1 VEDSLLPVEDY
12 RKLFV
17 KNLKDGIQIYQKL
30 EKRAF
35 WYTLISIVLS
45 ITHVVLSLMV
55 ISIPWL
61 ILAACGLI
69 GFALSA
75 YQGCNDIENILF
87 LGHLVVLNKEF
98 TPKRVMVARWRRSD
112 DGQPI
117 GNEYIGDEDHRRMVW
132 QQFEEP
138 GFKMPEAS

>member
-75 YQGCNDIENILF
+75 YQGCNDIENIPF

-98 TPKRVMVARWRRSD
+98 TPKRV
-112 DGQPI
+112 
-117 GNEYIGDEDHRRMVW
+117 NEYIGDEDHRRMVW